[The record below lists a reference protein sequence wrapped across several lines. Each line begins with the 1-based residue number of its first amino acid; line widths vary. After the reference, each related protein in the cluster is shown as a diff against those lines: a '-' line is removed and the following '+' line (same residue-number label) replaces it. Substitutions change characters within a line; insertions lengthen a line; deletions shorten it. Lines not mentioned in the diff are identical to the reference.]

1 MRSLNFQTNDG
12 ISDLAHT
19 TMENRQTILKSR
31 VLARKDELT
40 LKGMLY
46 TDISVQNR
54 QSHESKIIL
63 LRGVRKVQKIFMT
76 EN

>member
-1 MRSLNFQTNDG
+1 MLPLNFQTKEPL
-12 ISDLAHT
+12 SDLAHT
-19 TMENRQTILKSR
+19 TMENGRTILKSR
-31 VLARKDELT
+31 VLARKDDLT

-54 QSHESKIIL
+54 QSHESKIIF
-63 LRGVRKVQKIFMT
+63 LRGVHKVQKIFMT